1 MIPTAKPKLPSADA
15 LLTYLRQIDENRY
28 YTNLG
33 PLVRTFEKRFAGWV
47 DIGEGDV
54 VTASNG
60 TAIMELAI
68 TALDLPPESYVI
80 LPSWTFIATAQAVT
94 RCGFKPFFADVD
106 SESWAI
112 TPDIVRAALKKC
124 PGPVS
129 LVLPVA
135 AFGLPL
141 DVASWEAFMDE
152 TGISVLIDAAAVSPL
167 EVKVSDKVISTLS
180 LHATKVLNAGEGG
193 LLLYKNPEFNTRVRE
208 MSNFDLLHPE
218 GVSRASGNSK
228 MSEYH
233 AAVALASLD
242 EWDEVARDFMRVAKR
257 YHENLENEE
266 LVTLRPGYG
275 TLRFNSS
282 CIVETKTPVNPAR
295 MADLGVAV
303 RHSWRQGCY
312 REPLYQNAART
323 DLPVS
328 EHLAAHTTGLPC
340 FRDLSDADIDKV
352 CAILLAHLRE
362 NS

>member
-124 PGPVS
+124 PGP
-129 LVLPVA
+129 
-135 AFGLPL
+135 
-141 DVASWEAFMDE
+141 
-152 TGISVLIDAAAVSPL
+152 
-167 EVKVSDKVISTLS
+167 
-180 LHATKVLNAGEGG
+180 
-193 LLLYKNPEFNTRVRE
+193 
-208 MSNFDLLHPE
+208 
-218 GVSRASGNSK
+218 
-228 MSEYH
+228 
-233 AAVALASLD
+233 
-242 EWDEVARDFMRVAKR
+242 
-257 YHENLENEE
+257 
-266 LVTLRPGYG
+266 
-275 TLRFNSS
+275 
-282 CIVETKTPVNPAR
+282 
-295 MADLGVAV
+295 
-303 RHSWRQGCY
+303 
-312 REPLYQNAART
+312 
-323 DLPVS
+323 
-328 EHLAAHTTGLPC
+328 
-340 FRDLSDADIDKV
+340 
-352 CAILLAHLRE
+352 
-362 NS
+362 